1 MMLIAQITIGV
12 FLAHVLL
19 NIMDIMMGGPDDAGR

>member
-1 MMLIAQITIGV
+1 MMLIVQITIGV

-19 NIMDIMMGGPDDAGR
+19 NIMDILVGGDE

>member
-1 MMLIAQITIGV
+1 MLIAQITIGV

-19 NIMDIMMGGPDDAGR
+19 NIMDILMGGHDAQ

>member
-1 MMLIAQITIGV
+1 MILIAQITIGV

-19 NIMDIMMGGPDDAGR
+19 NIMDILVGGHDD

>member
-19 NIMDIMMGGPDDAGR
+19 NIMDIMIGGGE

>member
-19 NIMDIMMGGPDDAGR
+19 NIMDIMMGLHDD

>member
-19 NIMDIMMGGPDDAGR
+19 NIMDIMMGAHDDR

>member
-1 MMLIAQITIGV
+1 MMLIIQITIGV

-19 NIMDIMMGGPDDAGR
+19 NIMDIMMGPHDD